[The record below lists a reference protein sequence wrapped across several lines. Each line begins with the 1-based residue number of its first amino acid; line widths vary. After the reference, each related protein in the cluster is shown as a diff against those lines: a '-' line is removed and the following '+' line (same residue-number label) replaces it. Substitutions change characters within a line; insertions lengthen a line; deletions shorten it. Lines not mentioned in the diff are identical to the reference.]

1 MIKSIFYT
9 DNITYIKDTEDKEI
23 TTQNLS
29 FAQAFHFARINN
41 VEFDYDRCKINKDDE
56 ESFSHYLQYQVGGC
70 ENTNISHF
78 FNLLEQNG
86 IRKIINNNVN
96 LFGRKGVR
104 ATISKIVDDYNS
116 EVALYNIECYGT
128 DTYIAQVLYEHLM
141 TYNSTLPKKDSR
153 VYTLFKLVDCDD
165 YNLDVFLDILK
176 QFTDED
182 EDTKLLKQLKADFN
196 REWDYTTEALD
207 SYIGYCSTY
216 GGDYTGAIAK
226 AMNECFDA
234 LIEGKSFC
242 DRKGLINRLT
252 K

>member
-1 MIKSIFYT
+1 MIKNVFYT
-9 DNITYIKDTEDKEI
+9 DNMTYIKDSKDKEI

-29 FAQAFHFARINN
+29 FAQAFHFARVNN
-41 VEFDYDRCKINKDDE
+41 VEFDYDNINKDDE
-56 ESFSHYLQYQVGGC
+56 ENFSHYLQYQVGDC
-70 ENTNISHF
+70 ENTNISDF
-78 FNLLEQNG
+78 FELLEKYG
-86 IRKIINNNVN
+86 IRKIINNNAD

-104 ATISKIVDDYNS
+104 HTISKIINDYNS
-116 EVALYNIECYGT
+116 DVALYNIECYGT
-128 DTYIAQVLYEHLM
+128 ETYIAKVLYEHLM
-141 TYNSTLPKKDSR
+141 IYNNSLPERNSK

-176 QFTDED
+176 QFTYED

-207 SYIGYCSTY
+207 SYIEYCSTY
-216 GGDYTGAIAK
+216 GGDYTGTIAK

-234 LIEGKSFC
+234 LIEGKPFC
-242 DRKGLINRLT
+242 DREGLINRL